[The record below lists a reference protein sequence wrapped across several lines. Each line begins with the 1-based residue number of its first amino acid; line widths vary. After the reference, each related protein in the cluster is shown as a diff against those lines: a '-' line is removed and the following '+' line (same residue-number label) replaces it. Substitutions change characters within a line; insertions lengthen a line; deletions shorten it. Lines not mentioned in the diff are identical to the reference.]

1 MKDMSII
8 RVNEFL
14 SADGKSDELHNFL
27 KSLIPYISN
36 SKGCTSCEVLKQ
48 KDADNHFI
56 VIERWE
62 SIECHKQS
70 IANFPKEEMLS
81 VMSIFGAPPKGNYYS
96 A

>member
-1 MKDMSII
+1 MKNINII
-8 RVNEFL
+8 RINEFQA
-14 SADGKSDELHNFL
+14 ADEKSDELHNFL

-36 SKGCTSCEVLKQ
+36 SKGCISCEVLKQ
-48 KDADNHFI
+48 KDTDNCFI

-62 SIECHKQS
+62 SIECHMQS

-81 VMSIFGAPPKGNYYS
+81 AMSLFGAPPKGNYYS